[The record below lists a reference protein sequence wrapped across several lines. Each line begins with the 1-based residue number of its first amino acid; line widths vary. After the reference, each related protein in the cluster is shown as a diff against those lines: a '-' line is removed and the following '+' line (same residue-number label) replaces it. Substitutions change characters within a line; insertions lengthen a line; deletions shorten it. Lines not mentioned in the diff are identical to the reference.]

1 MRQLAVD
8 DPRPRVVLDTNA
20 WLDLLHYRDPRGQA
34 LADALAAGE
43 VVAITDGECH
53 AEWQR
58 VLGYRQL
65 KLDADAKAALDAAH
79 DALAHHWI
87 GASPTPDDG
96 AALPR
101 CDDPDDQKF
110 IELAAHCRA
119 KWLVSRDRAVLA
131 LGKRTAQAGLF
142 WILTPEQWGVAH
154 APG

>member
-1 MRQLAVD
+1 MRRLAPA

-43 VVAITDGECH
+43 VVAVTHGECH

-65 KLDADAKAALDAAH
+65 ELNAAARALLEAAH
-79 DALAHHWI
+79 DACAHHWDDVLP
-87 GASPTPDDG
+87 APDG
-96 AALPR
+96 RPPLPR

-110 IELAAHCRA
+110 IELAAACGA

-131 LGKRTAQAGLF
+131 LGPRTARAGLF